1 VSTSVIPAIIDAV
14 VAQLPAYMPTGT
26 LVYDG
31 FPFTGNREHY
41 VAVGID
47 DPDSE
52 DASNSARSE
61 HARATYGT
69 SRNENGS
76 VACAAVAWNGDGD
89 IKAARDAAFAMCAAA
104 AALSLA
110 DKTLA
115 VEGVLQTVYG
125 TRQELRQAQTDAGA
139 YAYVLFD
146 VLFAAFI

>member
-1 VSTSVIPAIIDAV
+1 VATSVIPAIIDAV

-31 FPFTGNREHY
+31 FPLTGNREHY
-41 VAVGID
+41 VAVGVD

-52 DASNSARSE
+52 DAASSAQSE
-61 HARATYGT
+61 HARATFGT
-69 SRNENGS
+69 PRHENGS

-89 IKAARDAAFAMCAAA
+89 IKAARDAAFAMCTAA

-110 DKTLA
+110 DKTLG

-125 TRQELRQAQTDAGA
+125 TRQELRQAQTDEGA
-139 YAYVLFD
+139 VAYVLFD
-146 VLFAAFI
+146 ILFAAFI